1 MTTDTPN
8 PQEYVVLPPVKEATT
23 TFKVITDRVV
33 LKIVNEKHPEIT
45 LAEISGYDLNIAFNM
60 EYINSLEDVAAV
72 KEGFATLI
80 GNTVMDILLAH
91 KHQPE

>member
-1 MTTDTPN
+1 MTTDIPN
-8 PQEYVVLPPVKEATT
+8 HQEDVVLPPVKEATT

-60 EYINSLEDVAAV
+60 EYINSLEDVTAV
-72 KEGFATLI
+72 QEGFATLM

-91 KHQPE
+91 KHQSE